1 MKCSCNNKKAKQY
14 KDKLQQNKINKER
27 ENYLNSLTQEERD
40 QFLKEEKKRQLKSIR
55 LFNTI
60 MNFPAQLGIRKYY

>member
-14 KDKLQQNKINKER
+14 KDKLQQDKINKER

-60 MNFPAQLGIRKYY
+60 MNFPSQLGIHKYY